1 MSEGFP
7 LFSTL
12 TETTL
17 SSSAVACLNANV
29 RKGGPGKRTAVP
41 VWLLQVDTGIG
52 FLHLDKGH
60 LGPRQANSGCGHA
73 GENPGRCNLFRL
85 RADGLGKVALGDAKR
100 RMHESRSVG

>member
-29 RKGGPGKRTAVP
+29 RKGGPGKVTAVP
-41 VWLLQVDTGIG
+41 VWFLQVDTGIG
-52 FLHLDKGH
+52 FLNLDKGQ
-60 LGPRQANSGCGHA
+60 LGPRQSNSGCGHA
-73 GENPGRCNLFRL
+73 GKNLAGEISSGCVPMAWAMWPWATRNAVCT
-85 RADGLGKVALGDAKR
+85 RAAA
-100 RMHESRSVG
+100 

>member
-1 MSEGFP
+1 MGEGFP

-29 RKGGPGKRTAVP
+29 RNGGPGKFAAVP

-52 FLHLDKGH
+52 F
-60 LGPRQANSGCGHA
+60 SG
-73 GENPGRCNLFRL
+73 
-85 RADGLGKVALGDAKR
+85 
-100 RMHESRSVG
+100 ESEKESHMLYQIR